1 MCQNNANSVSE
12 YVRLNIM
19 VKKGAV
25 LPGTIEGEHF
35 WLLME
40 ILPIHSKKIINAMRD
55 HLVFGISRKEVCE
68 KYSINNGYLSISIAK
83 LNYTHQ
89 IVRNMIHYYKD
100 RQ

>member
-19 VKKGAV
+19 VKKGEV

-40 ILPIHSKKIINAMRD
+40 ILPIHSKKIINAMHD

-68 KYSINNGYLSISIAK
+68 KYSVNNGYLSISIAK

>member
-12 YVRLNIM
+12 DVRLNIM
-19 VKKGAV
+19 VKKGGV
-25 LPGTIEGEHF
+25 LPGAIEEEHF

-55 HLVFGISRKEVCE
+55 HLVSGISRKEVCE
-68 KYSINNGYLSISIAK
+68 KHSVNNGYLSISIAR

-89 IVRNMIHYYKD
+89 IVRNMMNYYKD